1 MDKKVSGIMN
11 RRAAN
16 FVGLLLMALCASQ
29 SVYANQAPL
38 YYLDHPLVGKVFS
51 ANHRHWVTEAHLTQM
66 LQDKQF
72 ILLGESHTNPVHHA
86 GQARLI
92 EHWLK
97 AEKPTAL
104 VFEMLAYGDRSQ
116 TNDFKVSLEA
126 LTSNLEKVASGW
138 QWHLYEPLLA
148 LHLKHQLPMHGGN
161 LVSAQKN
168 DFSSGQSC
176 QLSRQGMTI
185 DVCDL
190 FGSSQQRRLQQL
202 IFEAHCEYLPM
213 AQTPPLMRIQIAKDA
228 SLAMTMAEIGD
239 SHQVALIAGAIH
251 VRKDIGVPVHLHELG
266 YSHET
271 SVASVAFVNVQPG
284 KLQVDDYFDEAG
296 VADQYDYV
304 IFTPSERNQDPC
316 IEFSEQLRKM
326 KKTGR

>member
-1 MDKKVSGIMN
+1 MN
-11 RRAAN
+11 RRVAS
-16 FVGLLLMALCASQ
+16 FVGLLLTALCFGQ

-51 ANHRHWVTEAHLTQM
+51 ASDRRWVTESHLIGM

-92 EHWLK
+92 ERWLK

-104 VFEMLAYGDRSQ
+104 VLEMLAYGDESPANNSEL
-116 TNDFKVSLEA
+116 TLEA
-126 LTSNLEKVASGW
+126 LTTSLEEVARGW
-138 QWHLYEPLLA
+138 QWHLYAPLLA
-148 LHLKHQLPMHGGN
+148 LHLKHQLPLHGGN
-161 LVSAQKN
+161 LVSAQKH

-176 QLSRQGMTI
+176 QLSRQDMTI

-190 FGSSQQRRLQQL
+190 FASSQQKYLQQL
-202 IFEAHCEYLPM
+202 IFAAHCDYLPM

-228 SLAMTMAEIGD
+228 SLAMTMAEMGD

-251 VRKDIGVPVHLHELG
+251 VRKDIGVPVHLHKLG
-266 YSHET
+266 YSPET
-271 SVASVAFVNVQPG
+271 SVASVAFVNVQPE
-284 KLQVDDYFDEAG
+284 KLQVDDYFDEVG

-304 IFTPSERNQDPC
+304 IFTASERNQDPC

-326 KKTGR
+326 KKTDS